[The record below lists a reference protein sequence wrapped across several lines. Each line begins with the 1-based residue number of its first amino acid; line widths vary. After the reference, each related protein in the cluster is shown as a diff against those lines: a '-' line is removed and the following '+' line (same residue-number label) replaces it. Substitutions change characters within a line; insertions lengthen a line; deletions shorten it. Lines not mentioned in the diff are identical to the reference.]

1 MRSDMTGFD
10 RDLEPGLERDLEAQ
24 LRLFFHQAARP
35 AVPPALELATER
47 LPDRLFRDRI
57 GLPGSRLFVRP
68 MKAALVALSVVLAV
82 ATTVGLLELRG
93 GLQSAPAGHVTP
105 TRILLDPVSRNPAIV
120 AMGRF
125 DSNTGWVEISALDA
139 DDTGHASS
147 YLRWTED
154 GGKTWSEPRPVPLP
168 LTDMGTGRVQFVDT
182 RHGWTTTYGPQGS
195 PTQRA
200 TLWRTS
206 DGGLTWQTSTIPSD
220 SVPSSGFFGDTVQF
234 RDSLNGEAFEFRAA
248 GSGSDAA
255 AGATYSDWVCKQFS
269 TSDGGVT
276 WSAPKAIPCMSGVTF
291 ADNLLGYSY
300 DSPGLYVTLDGGQT
314 WTAGTLPAEAQGSK
328 YQIPML
334 LERRSDGTL
343 RAFVYWVKD
352 DGTSVNAIVESR
364 DAGQT
369 WSVAGTPSAD
379 DTTTRDYGLPFGM
392 PMAVRDEDHWL
403 TAPIKQGNKPDP
415 WFGTSDGG
423 LTWTQVTYAGLTGD
437 IKDFDFLSASD
448 GWAATDT
455 YDTVAAL
462 WATTD
467 GGATWTRILST
478 P

>member
-1 MRSDMTGFD
+1 
-10 RDLEPGLERDLEAQ
+10 
-24 LRLFFHQAARP
+24 
-35 AVPPALELATER
+35 
-47 LPDRLFRDRI
+47 
-57 GLPGSRLFVRP
+57 
-68 MKAALVALSVVLAV
+68 
-82 ATTVGLLELRG
+82 
-93 GLQSAPAGHVTP
+93 
-105 TRILLDPVSRNPAIV
+105 
-120 AMGRF
+120 
-125 DSNTGWVEISALDA
+125 
-139 DDTGHASS
+139 
-147 YLRWTED
+147 
-154 GGKTWSEPRPVPLP
+154 
-168 LTDMGTGRVQFVDT
+168 
-182 RHGWTTTYGPQGS
+182 
-195 PTQRA
+195 
-200 TLWRTS
+200 
-206 DGGLTWQTSTIPSD
+206 
-220 SVPSSGFFGDTVQF
+220 
-234 RDSLNGEAFEFRAA
+234 
-248 GSGSDAA
+248 
-255 AGATYSDWVCKQFS
+255 
-269 TSDGGVT
+269 
-276 WSAPKAIPCMSGVTF
+276 
-291 ADNLLGYSY
+291 
-300 DSPGLYVTLDGGQT
+300 
-314 WTAGTLPAEAQGSK
+314 
-328 YQIPML
+328 ML